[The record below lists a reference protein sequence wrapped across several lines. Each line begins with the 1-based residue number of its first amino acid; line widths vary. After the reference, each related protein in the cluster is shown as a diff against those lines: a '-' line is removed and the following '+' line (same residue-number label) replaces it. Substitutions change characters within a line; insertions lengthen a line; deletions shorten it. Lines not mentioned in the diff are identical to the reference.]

1 MGAVD
6 PDLDGVLDQ
15 SVYFTL
21 AAGSPTLATLGAM
34 PHDVLRFRIG
44 ASGAATL
51 WLAGSALGLVSGDVI
66 DALATSW
73 LDSHWAPIRTAIWFS
88 TPATTTTD

>member
-1 MGAVD
+1 MCAVGAVD

-66 DALATSW
+66 DEERIMKLATGSEVR
-73 LDSHWAPIRTAIWFS
+73 AGVAN
-88 TPATTTTD
+88 